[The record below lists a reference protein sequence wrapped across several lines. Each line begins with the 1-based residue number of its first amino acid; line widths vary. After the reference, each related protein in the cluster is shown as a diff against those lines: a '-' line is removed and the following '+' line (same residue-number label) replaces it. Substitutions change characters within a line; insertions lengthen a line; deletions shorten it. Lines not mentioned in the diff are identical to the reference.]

1 MEAARP
7 RYGGSAEDL
16 AAALTPFAREFGR
29 SFIKWG
35 EEAEVSQSKLYKDHV
50 ARAGAIAAAARQLQ
64 ENLSFSKKI
73 MEQAVSI
80 VCEEHRE
87 AWHLKESDVPDYI
100 TTISRRL
107 RNAFYHIMQGQRKK
121 KQPDWFLEHMPWAVR
136 PLKRDLSDGDGA
148 DTAAAS
154 AKHYTY
160 AWNEELSL
168 PIRVAAGIP
177 DEIGFVVKPRAQED
191 DEAPLMARFDDGVT
205 HAIDGIT
212 VGHWRAL
219 AGQRRQRVA
228 NEPLLVLEHAQTHH
242 RLCVQQRC
250 DRELLLSCYEQS
262 RQILQCR
269 VDRFGVLEEPQP
281 RTMPN
286 THAAVQEAFR
296 HMRPLI
302 ERYAMGELKTVDGL
316 KAEHKRAMKAL
327 PSPTKVDKKK
337 VRAAD
342 PPSEAKKPRHDIPN
356 TRLSVKTHL
365 GAVGCDAQ
373 PPTPREDGKPVAADA
388 YAERLRRMKEITF
401 IDEELEAHS
410 RAGML
415 VLGE

>member
-80 VCEEHRE
+80 VCEEHQE
-87 AWHLKESDVPDYI
+87 A
-100 TTISRRL
+100 
-107 RNAFYHIMQGQRKK
+107 A
-121 KQPDWFLEHMPWAVR
+121 R

-160 AWNEELSL
+160 AWSEELSL

-342 PPSEAKKPRHDIPN
+342 PPSEAKKPRRDIPN
-356 TRLSVKTHL
+356 TRLPVKRTSAPSAATRSRRRRARTASL
-365 GAVGCDAQ
+365 S
-373 PPTPREDGKPVAADA
+373 PPTRTPSA
-388 YAERLRRMKEITF
+388 Y
-401 IDEELEAHS
+401 
-410 RAGML
+410 G
-415 VLGE
+415 G